1 MTHTNAFPDLVDL
14 FNGKA
19 KNDLQSYQLVY
30 ALILDIHR
38 AIDDDIHRAI
48 ARDLTS
54 CIYKFKSIKLLLE
67 DPHWVNSEQF
77 LLRYTECLT
86 RGATIDLTAEPF
98 RFRNLPPDLAGP
110 CILEPLAG
118 ANTACIRPHSATNFS
133 PEQRRF
139 ILLWY
144 NNHPQR
150 SDVSLYILDLEE
162 QSLHALSTYGFW
174 IYQDLLIIFLLLLD
188 LPLWTDPVARANH
201 FRTLPKAEH
210 LAHMP
215 ASCPIHF
222 GHYLQNNL
230 AHLSRLED
238 LHILNSIEI
247 IFRPKTFDYFTYDEE
262 KLFFTEATRGKFRPV
277 ENEKEA
283 VQFSMANKHALIVS
297 KSSSYGTGLSTNFC
311 NSVRP
316 ESDDTES
323 AIRVCVGVRGG
334 TRMCLNLV
342 DFAVTLATELRKIT
356 GRPVHLLVDGMSK
369 SALNSSDTTA
379 SLSTSFEQEIADE
392 IIAKASVSENVSASS
407 IVGLTTFQQLSQI
420 RTCSLALSGYG
431 TQYDKYMYL
440 CNVPTIVHGVTEPD
454 TSRNINFH
462 PNHLYLGKDSV
473 ENVELTHD
481 KQRNNYKLNI
491 GLSTA
496 KSVVFAHQSGRLTTT
511 KVQS

>member
-1 MTHTNAFPDLVDL
+1 MAHINAFPELVEL

-19 KNDLQSYQLVY
+19 KNDLQSYQLIY
-30 ALILDIHR
+30 AVILDIHR
-38 AIDDDIHRAI
+38 TIDDKVHRAI
-48 ARDLTS
+48 ARDLTGS
-54 CIYKFKSIKLLLE
+54 IYKFKSIQLLLE
-67 DPHWVNSEQF
+67 DPHWLNSEQF

-86 RGATIDLTAEPF
+86 QGSTIDFTAEPF
-98 RFRNLPPDLAGP
+98 GFRNLPADLEGP

-118 ANTACIRPHSATNFS
+118 ANTACIRPHTATDFR

-162 QSLHALSTYGFW
+162 QNLHALSTYGFW
-174 IYQDLLIIFLLLLD
+174 IYQDLLIIFLLLLE

-201 FRTLPKAEH
+201 FRTLPTADR
-210 LAHMP
+210 LAHLP

-238 LHILNSIEI
+238 LNILDSVEF
-247 IFRPKTFDYFTYDEE
+247 IFRPKTFDYFTHDEE
-262 KLFFTEATRGKFRPV
+262 KLFFAEATREKFRSV

-297 KSSSYGTGLSTNFC
+297 KSSSFGTGLSTNFC
-311 NSVRP
+311 RSVRP
-316 ESDDTES
+316 KNDGTEPKIS
-323 AIRVCVGVRGG
+323 VCVGVRGG

-342 DFAVTLATELRKIT
+342 DFSVQLATELRKIS
-356 GRPVHLLVDGMSK
+356 GRSIHLLVDGMSR

-379 SLSTSFEQEIADE
+379 ALSISFEQEIADE
-392 IIAKASVSENVSASS
+392 IIAKASASENVSASS
-407 IVGLTTFQQLSQI
+407 IVGLTTFEQLSQI
-420 RTCSLALSGYG
+420 STCSLALSGYG
-431 TQYDKYMYL
+431 TQYFKYMYL
-440 CNVPTIVHGVTEPD
+440 CNVPTIVHGVMEPD
-454 TSRNINFH
+454 TSLNVNFH

-473 ENVELTHD
+473 DNVELTHD
-481 KQRNNYKLNI
+481 KQRNNYNLNI
-491 GLSTA
+491 GLCTA
-496 KSVVFAHQSGRLTTT
+496 KSVVFAHQSGCLTSTAAP
-511 KVQS
+511 S